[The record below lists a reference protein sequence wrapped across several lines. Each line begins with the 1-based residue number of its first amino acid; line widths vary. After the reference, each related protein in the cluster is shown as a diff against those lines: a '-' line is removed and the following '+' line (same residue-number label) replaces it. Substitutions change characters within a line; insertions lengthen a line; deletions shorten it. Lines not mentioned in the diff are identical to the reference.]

1 MLMNLSYKGKHFSE
15 RNLWIFF
22 IFTFAWTWIFW
33 IPRALLL
40 NNIINLAISPDA
52 LKFIGGFGPTS
63 IAFLLTY
70 RTYGREGASSLF
82 KRGVDFKFPKK
93 WWMPLLL
100 MTTIVTY
107 TAYRLV
113 NLVRPIPNIL
123 QFAAVLSSFSD
134 FFGGLFILVLISVA
148 EEFGWRGYALDRFQ
162 AKFESS
168 KYTAVISS
176 VILGVIWASWHIPLF
191 FTPGE
196 GKSFEAQYFPFF
208 LAMTVLLAISFTWF
222 HNNTNGSVLAAIVFH
237 TSVNF
242 SGIVVPVT
250 RSYAVPSSLGYLA
263 LDSVILVLT
272 VVIVLLFGAKN
283 LVRDAQKGNMGR
295 IADA

>member
-1 MLMNLSYKGKHFSE
+1 MNSSNKVKHFKE
-15 RNLWIFF
+15 MNLWIFF
-22 IFTFAWTWIFW
+22 ISTFAWTWSLW

-40 NNIINLAISPDA
+40 NNIIKLAIPPDA

-63 IAFLLTY
+63 MAFLLTY
-70 RTYGREGASSLF
+70 RSHGREGVLSLL
-82 KRGVDFKFPKK
+82 KRGVDLRFPKK

-100 MTTIVTY
+100 LTTIVTY

-113 NLVRPIPNIL
+113 NIVRPIPDIL
-123 QFAAVLSSFSD
+123 QFAAVFSSFSD

-148 EEFGWRGYALDRFQ
+148 EEFGWRGYALDRLQ
-162 AKFESS
+162 AKYESS
-168 KYTAVISS
+168 RYTAVTSS
-176 VILGVIWASWHIPLF
+176 VILGVIWACWHIPLF

-196 GKSFEAQYFPFF
+196 GKSFEAQYFPLF

-222 HNNTNGSVLAAIVFH
+222 HNNTSGSVLAAIVFH

-263 LDSVILVLT
+263 LDGVILVLT
-272 VVIVLLFGAKN
+272 VIIILLFGAKN
-283 LVRDAQKGNMGR
+283 LVRDA
-295 IADA
+295 

>member
-1 MLMNLSYKGKHFSE
+1 MSSLYKGKHFNES
-15 RNLWIFF
+15 NLWIFF
-22 IFTFAWTWIFW
+22 ILTFAWTWSLW

-40 NNIINLAISPDA
+40 NNVINLAIPPDA

-63 IAFLLTY
+63 VAFLLTY
-70 RTYGREGASSLF
+70 RSNGREGALSLF
-82 KRGVDFKFPKK
+82 KRGVDPRFPKK
-93 WWMPLLL
+93 WWMPLILL
-100 MTTIVTY
+100 TTIVTY

-113 NLVRPIPNIL
+113 NLVRPIPDIL
-123 QFAAVLSSFSD
+123 QFASVFSSFSG
-134 FFGGLFILVLISVA
+134 FFGGLFILLLISVA
-148 EEFGWRGYALDRFQ
+148 EEFGWRGYALDRLQ
-162 AKFESS
+162 AKYESS
-168 KYTAVISS
+168 RYTAVTSS
-176 VILGVIWASWHIPLF
+176 VILGVIWACWHIPLF

-196 GKSFEAQYFPFF
+196 GKSFEAQYFLFF

-272 VVIVLLFGAKN
+272 VMIILFFGARN
-283 LVRDAQKGNMGR
+283 LVRDA
-295 IADA
+295 

>member
-1 MLMNLSYKGKHFSE
+1 MLSSKTHQTA
-15 RNLWIFF
+15 R
-22 IFTFAWTWIFW
+22 
-33 IPRALLL
+33 
-40 NNIINLAISPDA
+40 A

-70 RTYGREGASSLF
+70 RSHGREGALSLL
-82 KRGVDFKFPKK
+82 KRGVDLRFPKK
-93 WWMPLLL
+93 WWVPLLL
-100 MTTIVTY
+100 LTTIVTY

-113 NLVRPIPNIL
+113 NLMRPIPDIL
-123 QFAAVLSSFSD
+123 QFAAVFSSFSG
-134 FFGGLFILVLISVA
+134 FLGGLFILLLISVA
-148 EEFGWRGYALDRFQ
+148 EEFGWRGYSLDRLQ
-162 AKFESS
+162 AKYESS
-168 KYTAVISS
+168 RYKAVKSS
-176 VILGVIWASWHIPLF
+176 VVLGVIWACWHIPLF

-196 GKSFEAQYFPFF
+196 GKSFEAQYFPLF
-208 LAMTVLLAISFTWF
+208 LAMAVLLAISFTWF

-272 VVIVLLFGAKN
+272 VMIILFFGAKN
-283 LVRDAQKGNMGR
+283 LVRDAQKGNTGR
-295 IADA
+295 IVDA